1 MGEENADEGDDTNNG
16 DRTVMLAAVL
26 FESCVGVWQLVVV
39 VVVMRLAGSSC
50 CCSSEFLCSCRR
62 PLFVANGVRSVCMLV
77 VVFVLMGV
85 VDILIGAAVSFCV
98 VATGG
103 GTCTLEGLSVRGN

>member
-26 FESCVGVWQLVVV
+26 FESCVGVWQLLLVVV
-39 VVVMRLAGSSC
+39 IRLAGSAC
-50 CCSSEFLCSCRR
+50 RCSSEFLRSCRR

-85 VDILIGAAVSFCV
+85 VDIIIGAAVSFCV